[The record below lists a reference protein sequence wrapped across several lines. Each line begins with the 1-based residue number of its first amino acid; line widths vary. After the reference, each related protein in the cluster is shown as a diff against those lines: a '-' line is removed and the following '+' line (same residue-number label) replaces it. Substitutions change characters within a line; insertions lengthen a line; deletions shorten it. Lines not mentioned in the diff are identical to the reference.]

1 NDLLK
6 EGMVIAFEPF
16 ISTSAEEV
24 YEESD
29 GWTFKTKNK
38 SFVAQYEHTVI
49 ITKDKPIIT
58 TL

>member
-1 NDLLK
+1 
-6 EGMVIAFEPF
+6 MVIAFEPF